1 VALTEQERNAVARAC
16 PRSLTGWGGTTPQ
29 ADLLAL
35 VAEAERGGEPD
46 RYGAGGLVAEVE
58 EQVRALLE
66 APAAVLCPSGTL
78 AQQAALRHWCAR
90 TPRVGLHAS
99 AHPVLHEDDA
109 LPVVQGLVPVVVG
122 ERPDL
127 AAVQAAHAQA
137 PLGALLVELP
147 QRETGGDLMGFD
159 ELAALSAWCREE
171 GVRLHLDG
179 ARLWEC
185 GPAYAPHALADV
197 VALADSTYVS
207 LYKGLGALAGAVL
220 LGPVDLVEQT
230 RTWRHRLGGTL
241 PVLWPMAL
249 GARAGLRDRL
259 PEVPRWVE
267 HAQALARALGE
278 VGVEVV
284 VPPVT
289 PLLHVVLPGEPDAVQ
304 EVLIERSRATGVWLG
319 RAQAGP
325 RPGTSRVEVSVA
337 GRSLQVPPEE
347 GAALVRQVVDRLTGT
362 AVGSSAEAVGTA
374 AHGGAA

>member
-1 VALTEQERNAVARAC
+1 MALTEEERAAAARAC
-16 PRSLTGWGGTTPQ
+16 PRSLSGWGGTTPQ
-29 ADLLAL
+29 EDLRALA
-35 VAEAERGGEPD
+35 AEAERGGDPD
-46 RYGAGGLVAEVE
+46 RYGAGGVVAEVE
-58 EQVRALLE
+58 EQVRALLG

-78 AQQAALRHWCAR
+78 AQQAALKHWCAR
-90 TPRVGLHAS
+90 SPRVGLHAT

-109 LPVVQGLVPVVVG
+109 LPVVQGLAPVVVG

-127 AAVQAAHAQA
+127 AAVQAAHARA

-147 QRETGGDLMGFD
+147 QRETGGDLMAFD
-159 ELAALSAWCREE
+159 ELAALSAWCRAED
-171 GVRLHLDG
+171 VRLHLDG

-185 GPAYAPHALADV
+185 GPAYAPHDLAEV

-220 LGPVDLVEQT
+220 LGPVELVEQA
-230 RTWRHRLGGTL
+230 RLQRHRLGGTL
-241 PVLWPMAL
+241 PALWPLAL

-259 PEVPRWVE
+259 PQVPRWVE

-278 VGVEVV
+278 VGVEVA

-289 PLLHVVLPGEPDAVQ
+289 PLLHLVLPGEPDDVQ
-304 EVLIERSRATGVWLG
+304 EVLLECSRASGVWLG

-337 GRSLQVPPEE
+337 GRSLQVAPEE
-347 GAALVRQVVDRLTGT
+347 GAALVREVADRLAG
-362 AVGSSAEAVGTA
+362 
-374 AHGGAA
+374 

>member
-1 VALTEQERNAVARAC
+1 MAMTIGSEQAEAERQALARSC

-29 ADLLAL
+29 EDLLAL
-35 VAEAERGGEPD
+35 ADEAQRGGDPD

-58 EQVRALLE
+58 EQVRELLG

-90 TPRVGLHAS
+90 SPRVGLHAS

-127 AAVQAAHAQA
+127 EAVRAAHERA

-147 QRETGGDLMGFD
+147 QRETGGDLLGWD
-159 ELAALSAWCREE
+159 ELAALSAWCREA

-185 GPAYAPHALADV
+185 GPAYAPHPLAEV

-220 LGPVDLVEQT
+220 LGPEELVADA

-241 PVLWPMAL
+241 PALWPLAL

-278 VGVEVV
+278 AGVEVV

-289 PLLHVVLPGEPDAVQ
+289 PLLHLVLPAGPEAAQ
-304 EVLIERSRATGVWLG
+304 EALLEVSRASGVWLG
-319 RAQAGP
+319 RAQPGP
-325 RPGTSRVEVSVA
+325 RDGTSRVEVAVA
-337 GRSLQVPPEE
+337 GRSLQVPPAE
-347 GAALVRQVVDRLTGT
+347 GADLVRQVVDRL
-362 AVGSSAEAVGTA
+362 ADQREAD
-374 AHGGAA
+374 

>member
-1 VALTEQERNAVARAC
+1 MALTEEERQAVARAC
-16 PRSLTGWGGTTPQ
+16 PRSLTGWGGTTPRE
-29 ADLLAL
+29 DLLAL
-35 VAEAERGGEPD
+35 AAEAERGGEPD

-58 EQVRALLE
+58 EQVRALLQ

-78 AQQAALRHWCAR
+78 AQQAALRHWCSR

-147 QRETGGDLMGFD
+147 QRETGGDLMGLE
-159 ELAALSAWCREE
+159 ELRALSAWCRDE

-185 GPAYAPHALADV
+185 GPAYAPHALAEV

-220 LGPVDLVEQT
+220 LGPADLVAHT

-267 HAQALARALGE
+267 HAQALAAALGA
-278 VGVEVV
+278 VGVEVA

-289 PLLHVVLPGEPDAVQ
+289 PLLHVVLPGEPDVVQ
-304 EVLIERSRATGVWLG
+304 EVLVERSRATGVWLG
-319 RAQAGP
+319 RAVAGP
-325 RPGTSRVEVSVA
+325 RAGTSRVEVSVA
-337 GRSLQVPPEE
+337 TRSLQVAPEE
-347 GAALVRQVVDRLTGT
+347 GAALLREVADRLTG
-362 AVGSSAEAVGTA
+362 GG
-374 AHGGAA
+374 GGATAGGADPPDER

>member
-1 VALTEQERNAVARAC
+1 MALSEQERHAVARAC
-16 PRSLTGWGGTTPQ
+16 PRSLTGWGGTTPYE
-29 ADLLAL
+29 DLLAL
-35 VAEAERGGEPD
+35 AAEAERGGEPD
-46 RYGAGGLVAEVE
+46 RYGSGGVVAELE
-58 EQVRALLE
+58 EQVRELLG
-66 APAAVLCPSGTL
+66 APAALLLPSGTM
-78 AQQAALRHWCAR
+78 AQQVALRHWCDAS
-90 TPRVGLHAS
+90 PRVGLHAT

-127 AAVQAAHAQA
+127 DAVREAHERA

-147 QRETGGDLMGFD
+147 QRETGGDLMTFD
-159 ELAALSAWCREE
+159 DLAVLSDWCREA

-185 GPAYAPHALADV
+185 GPAYAPRALAEV

-220 LGPVDLVEQT
+220 LGPHELVERG

-241 PVLWPMAL
+241 PVLWPLAL

-259 PEVPRWVE
+259 PEVPRWVD
-267 HAQALARALGE
+267 HAQALARALADA
-278 VGVEVV
+278 GVELV

-289 PLLHVVLPGEPDAVQ
+289 PLLHAVLPGEPDDVQ
-304 EVLIERSRATGVWLG
+304 EVLVEHSRACGVWLG

-325 RPGTSRVEVSVA
+325 RAGTSRVEVSVA
-337 GRSLQVPPEE
+337 TRSLQVSPQE
-347 GAALVRQVVDRLTGT
+347 GAALLREVVDRLSERG
-362 AVGSSAEAVGTA
+362 
-374 AHGGAA
+374 GGAQLALSVSER